1 MAFGGALLP
10 DAKAIFPPAKGS
22 CTSAQAEEKAECA
35 RGVTL
40 ADLTIKNGH
49 AVADAQVDKWGSNCV
64 RQPRT
69 VAEVAALH
77 LRAKTPGP

>member
-1 MAFGGALLP
+1 MAFGGALLT
-10 DAKAIFPPAKGS
+10 DAKAISPPAKGS
-22 CTSAQAEEKAECA
+22 CTSAQADANAECA
-35 RGVTL
+35 HGITL

-49 AVADAQVDKWGSNCV
+49 AVADAQVEIWRSNCV

>member
-1 MAFGGALLP
+1 MAFGGALLT
-10 DAKAIFPPAKGS
+10 DAKAISPPAKGS
-22 CTSAQAEEKAECA
+22 CTSAQADANAECA
-35 RGVTL
+35 HGITL

-49 AVADAQVDKWGSNCV
+49 AVADAQVEKWRSNCV

-77 LRAKTPGP
+77 LHAKTPGP